1 VISRE
6 RQSDSGIRRRPQT
19 WIGRRRCGDALLLV
33 SALGDY
39 WAAEELAGTHLPST
53 RTSPSGHALDGAGF
67 SFGALED
74 AASDALEE
82 AVSADA
88 LDEAFSV
95 GALDDTAAGAVEEL
109 TTSEALEDGLGAA
122 ELLEAAAGAEDD
134 AGSTEA
140 LELTA
145 AGAELLELATAGA
158 EDDSETGAEDAAL
171 DDDSDDTV
179 EAGALEA
186 LTLDDVLPEDAG
198 SLAETDELPDGW
210 LADVEELPDGAL
222 AETLADTLAD
232 TSPDADA
239 DAVPSCWAA

>member
-1 VISRE
+1 MISRE

-74 AASDALEE
+74 AASGALDE
-82 AVSADA
+82 AFSADA

-95 GALDDTAAGAVEEL
+95 GALDDTAAGAVDEL
-109 TTSEALEDGLGAA
+109 TASEALEDGLGAA
-122 ELLEAAAGAEDD
+122 ELLGAAAGAEDD

-140 LELTA
+140 LELMA

-158 EDDSETGAEDAAL
+158 DDDSETGADDAAL
-171 DDDSDDTV
+171 DGASDDTV

-186 LTLDDVLPEDAG
+186 LMLADDAG

-210 LADVEELPDGAL
+210 LAEVEELPDGAL
-222 AETLADTLAD
+222 AETLADALAD
-232 TSPDADA
+232 TSPEADA